1 MWSGCSLYA
10 ARMRPGCGL
19 DVVWMRSG
27 CSLDAVWM
35 QSGCC
40 PNHSSLF
47 KSVSGHLSMVSN
59 IQSYMWTVGWMDG
72 WMGWRLSRLLRL
84 LRAPNGAKNWDN
96 SLYKVMEQ

>member
-1 MWSGCSLYA
+1 MRSGCSLYA
-10 ARMRPGCGL
+10 ARMWPGCGL

-47 KSVSGHLSMVSN
+47 KSVSGHLSMVLN
-59 IQSYMWTVGWMDG
+59 IQSYKCTDG
-72 WMGWRLSRLLRL
+72 MGWDGMGGYL
-84 LRAPNGAKNWDN
+84 D
-96 SLYKVMEQ
+96 YYVC